1 MKIMK
6 RNIFAYLIIGLLVL
20 SGCDYNEKNFEG
32 YNDNPITDV
41 VNYAGDY
48 TGTYPSDGYFTDRD
62 KLASAVTTMLKGMFP
77 YCNAGSAAKINVKF
91 GTVTQDFQSADVSYE
106 LTADDYDSMGTE
118 SGQPG
123 KYNNFDANMDV
134 EAYLKDFLNNKYS
147 ELAVG
152 KTVAISY
159 KYYSG
164 GTTTQTMSFQKSAS
178 GWDVVE
184 LAAFAPDETY
194 TLTTEDYDSMGTAS
208 GQPGKYDNFDANMD
222 INMYIT
228 NFLRVT
234 FPYTAAGE
242 TMGVTY
248 KYYANKVTS
257 DVTRLY
263 KYDGSSWSAYDPYAE
278 TTTVTTM
285 IAEMAFDG
293 TAWSM
298 VRLMGGTATYT
309 MVTADYKTLVEWV
322 AINKPAF
329 MSTQSDQ
336 EEYYFGSSYKY
347 SNINNNYNTWKSYY
361 NVDGYL
367 DGKSNDEIQ
376 IIMSDRMEE
385 AFTTLLLPEWVETP
399 DDGLSYV
406 CVYTIYGGLGNG
418 SYSMSFIY
426 NKEDAKFEYVA
437 GPTKL

>member
-1 MKIMK
+1 
-6 RNIFAYLIIGLLVL
+6 
-20 SGCDYNEKNFEG
+20 
-32 YNDNPITDV
+32 
-41 VNYAGDY
+41 
-48 TGTYPSDGYFTDRD
+48 
-62 KLASAVTTMLKGMFP
+62 MLFR
-77 YCNAGSAAKINVKF
+77 S
-91 GTVTQDFQSADVSYE
+91 
-106 LTADDYDSMGTE
+106 
-118 SGQPG
+118 
-123 KYNNFDANMDV
+123 
-134 EAYLKDFLNNKYS
+134 
-147 ELAVG
+147 
-152 KTVAISY
+152 
-159 KYYSG
+159 
-164 GTTTQTMSFQKSAS
+164 TQTMSFQKSAS

-309 MVTADYKTLVEWV
+309 MVKADYKTLVEWGV
-322 AINKPAF
+322 INIPAF
-329 MSTQSDQ
+329 LST
-336 EEYYFGSSYKY
+336 
-347 SNINNNYNTWKSYY
+347 
-361 NVDGYL
+361 
-367 DGKSNDEIQ
+367 
-376 IIMSDRMEE
+376 
-385 AFTTLLLPEWVETP
+385 
-399 DDGLSYV
+399 LSRLEV
-406 CVYTIYGGLGNG
+406 CRVG
-418 SYSMSFIY
+418 
-426 NKEDAKFEYVA
+426 E
-437 GPTKL
+437 